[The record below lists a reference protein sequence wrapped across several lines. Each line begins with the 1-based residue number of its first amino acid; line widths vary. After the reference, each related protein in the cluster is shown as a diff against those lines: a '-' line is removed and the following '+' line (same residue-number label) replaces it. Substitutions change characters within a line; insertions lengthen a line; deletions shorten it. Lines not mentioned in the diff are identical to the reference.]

1 MPNLPKWG
9 RGGRKLVRQS
19 WNKMQQQPDVAWIYI
34 SDVNSL
40 LKYRHVT
47 SISYFIS
54 IHLISQLF
62 KLNSIR
68 DLLPWLP
75 SALLIC
81 RCPQWQLTVVLIVS
95 LLGTNLS
102 SCILCPSFDPWVC
115 QTLLFKTPWYK
126 SFLHCAVRVYIIKLQ
141 VYYHF
146 MQIEAEEFILSLHFC
161 YQKQCGTYAN
171 KIWKV
176 MLLIF

>member
-19 WNKMQQQPDVAWIYI
+19 WNKIQQPGVAWIYI

-40 LKYRHVT
+40 LKCRHVT

-54 IHLISQLF
+54 IHLISQLL
-62 KLNSIR
+62 KLNSIL

-81 RCPQWQLTVVLIVS
+81 QCPQWQLTVVLIVS

-102 SCILCPSFDPWVC
+102 SCISCPSFDPWVC

-126 SFLHCAVRVYIIKLQ
+126 SFLHCTVRVYIIKLQ
-141 VYYHF
+141 VY
-146 MQIEAEEFILSLHFC
+146 ISC
-161 YQKQCGTYAN
+161 K
-171 KIWKV
+171 
-176 MLLIF
+176 

>member
-19 WNKMQQQPDVAWIYI
+19 WNKIQQQPDVAWIYI

-40 LKYRHVT
+40 LKCRHVT

-62 KLNSIR
+62 KLNSIL
-68 DLLPWLP
+68 DVLPCLP
-75 SALLIC
+75 SALLIYQ
-81 RCPQWQLTVVLIVS
+81 CPQWQLTVVLIVS

-102 SCILCPSFDPWVC
+102 SCILAPALIHESVKLYFLKHTDTNHFYIV
-115 QTLLFKTPWYK
+115 QSEYISLNFKAT
-126 SFLHCAVRVYIIKLQ
+126 IISCK
-141 VYYHF
+141 
-146 MQIEAEEFILSLHFC
+146 
-161 YQKQCGTYAN
+161 
-171 KIWKV
+171 
-176 MLLIF
+176 